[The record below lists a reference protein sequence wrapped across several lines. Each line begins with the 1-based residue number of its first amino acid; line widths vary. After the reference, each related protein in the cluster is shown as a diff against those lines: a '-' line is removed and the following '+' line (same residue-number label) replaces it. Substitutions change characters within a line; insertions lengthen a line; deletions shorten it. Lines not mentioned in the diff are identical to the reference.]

1 MIDPGWAAAGVVI
14 VANVAGWVISYNHSN
29 RKQARREGKVIAQ
42 LNDLCH
48 RVNRLEK
55 RFDEYFRWG

>member
-42 LNDLCH
+42 LG
-48 RVNRLEK
+48 
-55 RFDEYFRWG
+55 EYFRPKT